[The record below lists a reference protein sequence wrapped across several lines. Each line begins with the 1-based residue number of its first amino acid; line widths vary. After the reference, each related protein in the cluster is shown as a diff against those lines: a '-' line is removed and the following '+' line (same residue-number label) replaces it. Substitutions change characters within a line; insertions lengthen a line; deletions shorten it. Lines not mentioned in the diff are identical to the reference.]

1 MDVLLKVCAI
11 ALVGVLATTVLRRS
25 VPEISV
31 AATAALILAMV
42 FAASGVLGVVIEF
55 IYELA
60 GNAGIDDELLR
71 PLIKCVGVSIVTR
84 LGCDVCRDSG
94 VSSAASY
101 IELVG
106 GAVAVMIAA
115 PLMLTVLRQITV

>member
-1 MDVLLKVCAI
+1 MDVLLKVCVI
-11 ALVGVLATTVLRRS
+11 ALVGVLAVTALRRS
-25 VPEISV
+25 VPEMSV
-31 AATAALILAMV
+31 AATAALILVMIFV
-42 FAASGVLGVVIEF
+42 ASGVLGAVIEF

-84 LGCDVCRDSG
+84 LGCDVCRDG
-94 VSSAASY
+94 GISSAASY